1 MKNKI
6 LLTLVFFFLNFF
18 SIGLS
23 NAQDQFNFNISEIE
37 ILENG
42 NKIIGS
48 KRGDVSTGDGLVI
61 EADNFIYK
69 KIENILNANGNVIIK
84 DTINNY
90 KINSNNIT
98 YEKNSEKIFSKGE
111 TKSEIGSRFI
121 LDSTDVVFF
130 RDKNILSS
138 NKDTSILDNDEQTLV
153 KLKKFNFS
161 IDEELLKGE
170 KILVNLDYNLPQND
184 KFFFNSGIFDFKK
197 KSFIAKDIQINLAKN
212 IFNNI
217 KNDPRL
223 KGVSAQSV
231 NNITTVK
238 KGVFTSC
245 ADDTDC
251 PPWVITASQIKHD
264 KNKKQLIY
272 DDALLKIYNVP
283 VLYFPKFFHPDPTVK
298 RQSGFLKPSLN
309 NSNVLGSSLNL
320 PYYHVISQNKDFTF
334 RPTIFDSDIK
344 MFQNEFRV
352 ENKNSSAIL
361 DFAYVDGY
369 QSSLSNKKNSLSHIF
384 AKFDLNLAWENFN
397 QSDLIVSIKKVSN
410 DTYLKIFDGN
420 IFKNNTT
427 PTDYDVL
434 NSEAKLIVNN
444 KDFNFISGFQSFED
458 LNKISSDRF
467 QFILPYYN
475 FDKQLF
481 SNFEK
486 GSINFSSSG
495 SNDLNN
501 TNNLRTKIIN
511 DLNFQSLDIITDYG
525 FMNEYN
531 IYLKNLNTIGKN
543 DSLYKSSPQMEVMS
557 IFELN
562 TSLPMINQTERN
574 INYLTPK
581 ASIRFNPGDMKDY
594 TSSDRSINVDGIF
607 DINRLAIDDSFEE
620 GKSLTLGVE
629 YKKTKLDDINKFF
642 EAKIATVYRDKK
654 EEFIPKSSGINGK
667 DTNFFGSISNN
678 LSDTLNISYNFI
690 LDNDLN
696 TLEYNSLNTSINYKN
711 LNTSFNFIEED
722 GAIGDT
728 NTIENKTSI
737 KFNNENYLTFNTRR
751 NRKINLT
758 EYYNLIYEYKNDCL
772 IAGIKYNKSYYED
785 RDLKPSENFLFS
797 ITLTPLTSFEQKVD
811 QW

>member
-6 LLTLVFFFLNFF
+6 LLTLVYFFLNFF

-48 KRGDVSTGDGLVI
+48 KRGEVSTSDGFVI

-69 KIENILNANGNVIIK
+69 KIENILNANGNVIIRDK
-84 DTINNY
+84 INNY
-90 KINSNNIT
+90 NIYSNNIT
-98 YEKNSEKIFSKGE
+98 YEKISEKIFSKGE
-111 TKSEIGSRFI
+111 TKSEIGSRYI
-121 LDSTDVVFF
+121 LNSTDVVFF
-130 RDKNILSS
+130 RDKKILSS
-138 NKDTSILDNDEQTLV
+138 NKDTSILDNDEQTHV
-153 KLKKFNFS
+153 KLKKFSFS

-184 KFFFNSGIFDFKK
+184 KLFFNSGIFDFKK
-197 KSFIAKDIQINLAKN
+197 KSFVAKDIKINLAKN

-223 KGVSAQSV
+223 KGVSAQNE
-231 NNITTVK
+231 NNITTIK
-238 KGVFTSC
+238 KGAFTSC
-245 ADDTDC
+245 DDDTDC

-272 DDALLKIYNVP
+272 DNALLKIYNVP

-298 RQSGFLKPSLN
+298 RQSGFLMPSLN

-344 MFQNEFRV
+344 MFQSEFRV
-352 ENKNSSAIL
+352 ENMNSSAIV
-361 DFAYVDGY
+361 DFAYVDEY

-384 AKFDLNLAWENFN
+384 AKFDVNLAWENFS
-397 QSDLIVSIKKVSN
+397 QSDLLVSLKKVSN

-420 IFKNNTT
+420 IFKNSTT

-444 KDFNFISGFQSFED
+444 KNFNFVTGFQSFED
-458 LNKISSDRF
+458 LKLSSSDRF

-481 SNFEK
+481 SNFEN
-486 GSINFSSSG
+486 GSISFGSSG

-511 DLNFQSLDIITDYG
+511 DLNFQSLDIVTDFG
-525 FMNEYN
+525 FKNEYN

-562 TSLPMINQTERN
+562 TSLPMINQTEKN

-594 TSSDRSINVDGIF
+594 TSSDRSINVDSIF

-629 YKKTKLDDINKFF
+629 YKKTKLNDINKFF
-642 EAKIATVYRDKK
+642 EAKIATVYR
-654 EEFIPKSSGINGK
+654 EENEKFIPQSSGINGK
-667 DTNFFGSISNN
+667 DSNIFGSISNN
-678 LSDTLNISYNFI
+678 FSDALNISYNFI

-696 TLEYNSLNTSINYKN
+696 TLEYNSLNTTINYKN

-722 GAIGDT
+722 GVIGDT
-728 NTIENKTSI
+728 NTIENKTYI
-737 KFNNENYLTFNTRR
+737 KFNDENYLTFNTRR

-785 RDLKPSENFLFS
+785 RDLKPSENLLFS

-811 QW
+811 Q

>member
-6 LLTLVFFFLNFF
+6 LLTLIFFFLNFF

-23 NAQDQFNFNISEIE
+23 NAQDQFDFNISEIE

-48 KRGDVSTGDGLVI
+48 KRGEVSTGDGFVI

-84 DTINNY
+84 DMINNY
-90 KINSNNIT
+90 NIYSNNIT
-98 YEKNSEKIFSKGE
+98 YEKISEKIFSKGE
-111 TKSEIGSRFI
+111 TKSEIGSRYI
-121 LDSTDVVFF
+121 LNSTDVVFF
-130 RDKNILSS
+130 RDKKILSS
-138 NKDTSILDNDEQTLV
+138 NKDTSILDNDEQTHV
-153 KLKKFNFS
+153 KLKKFSFS

-184 KFFFNSGIFDFKK
+184 KLFFNSGIFDFKK
-197 KSFIAKDIQINLAKN
+197 KSFVAKDIQIHLAKN

-223 KGVSAQSV
+223 KGVSAQNE

-245 ADDTDC
+245 DDDTDC

-272 DDALLKIYNVP
+272 DNALLKIYNVP

-344 MFQNEFRV
+344 MFQSEFRV
-352 ENKNSSAIL
+352 ENMNSSAIV
-361 DFAYVDGY
+361 DFAYVDEY

-384 AKFDLNLAWENFN
+384 AKFDVNLAWENFS
-397 QSDLIVSIKKVSN
+397 QSDLLVSLKKVSN

-420 IFKNNTT
+420 IFKNSTT

-444 KDFNFISGFQSFED
+444 KNFNFVTGFQSFED
-458 LNKISSDRF
+458 LKLTSSDRF

-481 SNFEK
+481 SNFEN
-486 GSINFSSSG
+486 GSISFGSSG

-511 DLNFQSLDIITDYG
+511 DLNFQSFDIVTDFG
-525 FMNEYN
+525 FKNEYN

-562 TSLPMINQTERN
+562 TSLPMINQTEKN

-594 TSSDRSINVDGIF
+594 TSSDRSINVDSIF

-620 GKSLTLGVE
+620 GRSLTLGVE
-629 YKKTKLDDINKFF
+629 YKKTKLNDINKFF
-642 EAKIATVYRDKK
+642 EAKIATVYRDKNEK
-654 EEFIPKSSGINGK
+654 FIPQSSGINGK
-667 DTNFFGSISNN
+667 DSNIFGSISNN
-678 LSDTLNISYNFI
+678 FSDALNISYNFI

-722 GAIGDT
+722 GVIGDT
-728 NTIENKTSI
+728 NTIENKTYI
-737 KFNNENYLTFNTRR
+737 KFNDENYLTFNTRR

-785 RDLKPSENFLFS
+785 RDLKPSENLLFS

-811 QW
+811 Q

>member
-6 LLTLVFFFLNFF
+6 LLTIIFFFLNFF

-23 NAQDQFNFNISEIE
+23 NAQDQFDFNISEIE

-48 KRGDVSTGDGLVI
+48 KRGEVSTGDGFVI

-84 DTINNY
+84 DMINNY
-90 KINSNNIT
+90 SIYSNNIT
-98 YEKNSEKIFSKGE
+98 YEKISEKIFSKGE
-111 TKSEIGSRFI
+111 TKSEIGSRYI
-121 LDSTDVVFF
+121 LNSTDVVFF
-130 RDKNILSS
+130 RDKKILSS
-138 NKDTSILDNDEQTLV
+138 NKDTSILDNDEQTHV
-153 KLKKFNFS
+153 KLKKFSFS

-184 KFFFNSGIFDFKK
+184 KLFFNSGIFDFKK
-197 KSFIAKDIQINLAKN
+197 KSFVAKDIQINLAKN

-223 KGVSAQSV
+223 KGVSAQNE

-245 ADDTDC
+245 DDDTDC

-272 DDALLKIYNVP
+272 DNALLKIYNVP

-352 ENKNSSAIL
+352 ENMNSSAIV
-361 DFAYVDGY
+361 DFAYVDEY

-384 AKFDLNLAWENFN
+384 AKFDVNLAWENFS
-397 QSDLIVSIKKVSN
+397 QSDLLVSLKKVSN

-420 IFKNNTT
+420 IFKNSTT

-444 KDFNFISGFQSFED
+444 KNFNFVTGFQSFED
-458 LNKISSDRF
+458 LKLTSSDRF

-481 SNFEK
+481 SNFEN
-486 GSINFSSSG
+486 GSISFGSSG

-511 DLNFQSLDIITDYG
+511 DLNFQSFDIVTDFG
-525 FMNEYN
+525 FKNEYN

-562 TSLPMINQTERN
+562 TSLPMINQTEKN

-594 TSSDRSINVDGIF
+594 TSSDRSINVDSIF
-607 DINRLAIDDSFEE
+607 DINRLALDDSFEE

-629 YKKTKLDDINKFF
+629 YKKTKLNDINKFF
-642 EAKIATVYRDKK
+642 EAKIATVYRDKNEK
-654 EEFIPKSSGINGK
+654 FIPQSSGINGK
-667 DTNFFGSISNN
+667 DSNIFGSISNN
-678 LSDTLNISYNFI
+678 FSDALNISYNFI

-711 LNTSFNFIEED
+711 LNTSFNFIERD
-722 GAIGDT
+722 GVIGDT
-728 NTIENKTSI
+728 NTIENKTYI
-737 KFNNENYLTFNTRR
+737 KFNDENYLTFNTRR

-772 IAGIKYNKSYYED
+772 IAGIKYNKLYYED
-785 RDLKPSENFLFS
+785 RDLKPSENLLFS

-811 QW
+811 Q

>member
-1 MKNKI
+1 MKNKT
-6 LLTLVFFFLNFF
+6 LLVFLIFLINFFL
-18 SIGLS
+18 IKLS
-23 NAQDQFNFNISEIE
+23 YGQDQFNFNVSEIE

-48 KRGDVSTGDGLVI
+48 NGGKVSTDDGIII
-61 EADNFIYK
+61 EADNFIYRK
-69 KIENILNANGNVIIK
+69 NENVLNANGKVIIR

-90 KINSNNIT
+90 IIYSENVE
-98 YEKNSEKIFSKGE
+98 YEKSYEKIFSKGE
-111 TKSEIGSRFI
+111 TRGEINSRFI
-121 LDSTDVVFF
+121 LNSFDIEFL
-130 RDKNILSS
+130 RDKKILSS
-138 NKDTSILDNDEQTLV
+138 NKNTSIVDNNEQTYLE
-153 KLKKFNFS
+153 LEKFSFA
-161 IDEELLKGE
+161 IEDELLKGE
-170 KILVNLDYNLPQND
+170 KILVNLEYNLPQND
-184 KFFFNSGIFDFKK
+184 KYFFESGIFDFKK
-197 KSFIAKDIQINLAKN
+197 KSFIAKDIKINLKKD
-212 IFNNI
+212 IFGNLE
-217 KNDPRL
+217 NDPRL
-223 KGVSAQSV
+223 KGVSAQSE

-245 ADDTDC
+245 DDDTDC
-251 PPWVITASQIKHD
+251 PPWVITAGEIKHD

-272 DDALLKIYNVP
+272 DDALLKIYNIP

-309 NSNVLGSSLNL
+309 NSNILGSSLNL

-352 ENKNSSAIL
+352 ENMNSSATVDI
-361 DFAYVDGY
+361 AYVDGY
-369 QSSLSNKKNSLSHIF
+369 QSSLSSKKNSLSHIF
-384 AKFDLNLAWENFN
+384 AKFDVDLAWENFN
-397 QSDLIVSIKKVSN
+397 QSDLFVSLKKVSN
-410 DTYLKIFDGN
+410 DTYLIIFDGN
-420 IFKNNTT
+420 IFKNKTT

-444 KDFNFISGFQSFED
+444 NNFNFITGFQSFED
-458 LNKISSDRF
+458 LNLSSSDRY

-481 SNFEK
+481 NNFEN

-511 DLNFQSLDIITDYG
+511 DLNFQSLDIISNYG
-525 FMNEYN
+525 FKNEYN

-543 DSLYKSSPQMEVMS
+543 DSLYKSSPQMELMS

-574 INYLTPK
+574 TSYLTPK

-594 TSSDRSINVDGIF
+594 TSSDRTINVDGIF

-620 GKSLTLGVE
+620 GKSLTLGIE
-629 YKKTKLDDINKFF
+629 YKKTKLNDINKFF
-642 EAKIATVYRDKK
+642 EAKIATVYRDKNEK
-654 EEFIPKSSGINGK
+654 FIPKSSVINGTE
-667 DTNFFGSISNN
+667 TNIFGSISNN
-678 LSDTLNISYNFI
+678 LSNSVNFSYDFI
-690 LDNDLN
+690 MDNDFN
-696 TLEYNSLNTSINYKN
+696 TLEYNSFNTSINYKN

-722 GAIGDT
+722 GLIGDI

-737 KFNNENYLTFNTRR
+737 KFNDENYLTFNTRR
-751 NRKINLT
+751 NRKIDLT

-772 IAGIKYNKSYYED
+772 IAGVKYNKSYYED
-785 RDLKPSENFLFS
+785 RDLKPSENLLFS
-797 ITLTPLTSFEQKVD
+797 VTLTPLTSFEQKID
-811 QW
+811 Q